1 MTEPLR
7 TEQLGF
13 KVWRNPDELKEPI
26 KYIGEFHPPAGQGY
40 LSGQDLAV
48 LGLAPGRYTILAP
61 VTATYAGLFSKW
73 QTVVVTG

>member
-13 KVWRNPDELKEPI
+13 KVWRNPDGPKEPI
-26 KYIGEFHPPAGQGY
+26 KYMGEFHPPAGQGY

-48 LGLAPGRYTILAP
+48 LALPPGRYTILAP
-61 VTATYAGLFSKW
+61 VAATCGGLFSKW
-73 QTVVVTG
+73 QTVVLPG